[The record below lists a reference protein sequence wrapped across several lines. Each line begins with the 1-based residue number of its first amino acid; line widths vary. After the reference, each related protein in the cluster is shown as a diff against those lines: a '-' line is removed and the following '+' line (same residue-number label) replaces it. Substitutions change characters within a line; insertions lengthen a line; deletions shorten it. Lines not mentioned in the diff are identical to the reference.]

1 MILPEIKLNG
11 WITIKMLAA
20 EKGCSTQYISAQIRR
35 KEIPFIEFPELNN
48 IKLVPSM
55 GLQQHEEL
63 KNKWQQVQNQK
74 ND

>member
-1 MILPEIKLNG
+1 MIKPDIKLNG
-11 WITIKMLAA
+11 WVTIKMLAA

-48 IKLVPSM
+48 LKLVPSI
-55 GLQQHEEL
+55 GLQQT
-63 KNKWQQVQNQK
+63 NNYK

>member
-1 MILPEIKLNG
+1 MIKPDIKLNG

-20 EKGCSTQYISAQIRR
+20 EKQCSTQYISAMIRR

-48 IKLVPSM
+48 LKLVPSM
-55 GLQQHEEL
+55 SLQ
-63 KNKWQQVQNQK
+63 KSSNYK